1 MDFELAEEMLLVQRT
16 AREFADKELAPVA
29 AKLDAGC
36 IFPRENMKKL
46 AQLGFCGIL
55 VPEEYG
61 GAALGNLALAIV
73 CEEINRVC
81 ASTGVTLSVHNS
93 LASSPIIRHGTEEQK
108 KKYLPKMASGEW
120 LGAYGLTEPNAGS
133 DAASIETTARKDGGS
148 YVLNGSKIFITTGSE
163 ADLIIVFAR
172 TNPDKSL
179 RAKGLTAFILEKT
192 YPGFKTG
199 PPEHKLGLRAS
210 NTTALFFEDCCVPAE
225 NVLGGEG
232 NGFKVAMDTLDG
244 GRIGI
249 ASQALGILRA
259 CLDASVKYAKD
270 RVQFG
275 KPLAEFQAIQWKI
288 ADMATAL
295 DAARLLTYRAA
306 QLRDQKKPHT
316 QQAAIAKL
324 FASEAANKAASETV
338 QIYGGVGY
346 TREFPVERFFRDV
359 RITQIYE
366 GTSEVQRLVIA
377 RNVLGK

>member
-1 MDFELAEEMLLVQRT
+1 MDFELSEELLLVQRT
-16 AREFADKELAPVA
+16 AREFAEKELAPVA
-29 AKLDAGC
+29 AKLDAEC

-46 AQLGFCGIL
+46 ARLGFCGIL

-93 LASSPIIRHGTEEQK
+93 LATSPIIRHGNEQQK
-108 KKYLPKMASGEW
+108 RKYLPKLASGEW
-120 LGAYGLTEPNAGS
+120 IGAYGLSEPNAGS
-133 DAASIETTARKDGGS
+133 DAASIETTARREGDS
-148 YVLNGSKIFITTGSE
+148 YILNGSKIFITTGSE
-163 ADLIIVFAR
+163 ADVIIVFAR

-179 RAKGLTAFILEKT
+179 RAKGITAFIVEKT
-192 YPGFKTG
+192 FPGFKAG
-199 PPEHKLGLRAS
+199 PPEHKLGIRAS
-210 NTTALFFEDCCVPAE
+210 NTTALFFEDCRVPAE

-232 NGFKVAMDTLDG
+232 NGFKIAMDTLDG

-249 ASQALGILRA
+249 AAQAVGILQA

-295 DAARLLTYRAA
+295 EAARLLVYQAA
-306 QLRDQKKPHT
+306 YLRDRKMPHT
-316 QQAAIAKL
+316 RQAAMAKL
-324 FASEAANKAASETV
+324 FASEAACRAASEAV

-346 TREFPVERFFRDV
+346 TREFPVERFFRDA
-359 RITQIYE
+359 RITRIYE
-366 GTSEVQRLVIA
+366 GTSEVQRIVIS
-377 RNVLGK
+377 RNVLGR